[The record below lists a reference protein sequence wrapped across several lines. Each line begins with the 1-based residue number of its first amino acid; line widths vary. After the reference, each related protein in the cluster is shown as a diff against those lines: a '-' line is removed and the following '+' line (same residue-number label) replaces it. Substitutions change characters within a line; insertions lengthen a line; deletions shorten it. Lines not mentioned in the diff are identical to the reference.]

1 MKLPV
6 LTIQHIECEG
16 PGIIASSLRAAG
28 IGLQILHPYA
38 GDPVPDHLEG
48 FGGLLILGGPMNAD
62 DLTTHPFLEAERAL
76 IRSAI
81 QSGIPVLGICLGA
94 QLIARVL
101 GAKVYKA
108 ERTEIGFKRV
118 ERNPEAD
125 GDALFG
131 EFPEF
136 GIVFQWHED
145 TFDLPLG
152 ATRLAHSV
160 VCENQAFRWGDH
172 VWAVQFHL
180 EVTAP
185 MVRSWVE
192 AYRAELSRN
201 PNMDSGTLLSQ
212 LRDAPRFAQLSELAS
227 PMIAGWASKVLSA

>member
-16 PGIIASSLRAAG
+16 PGLIAGGLRAAG
-28 IGLQILHPYA
+28 IDLQTLHPYN
-38 GDPVPDHLEG
+38 GDPIPPDLGG

-62 DLTTHPFLEAERAL
+62 DLSAHPFLEAERSL

-81 QSGIPVLGICLGA
+81 QSGVPVMGICLGA

-108 ERTEIGFKRV
+108 ERAEIGFKRV
-118 ERNPEAD
+118 ERSPEASD
-125 GDALFG
+125 DALFG
-131 EFPEF
+131 QFPEF
-136 GIVFQWHED
+136 GMVFQWHED

-152 ATRLAHSV
+152 ATRLAHST

-172 VWAVQFHL
+172 VWGVQFHL

-201 PNMDSGTLLSQ
+201 PNVDSGMLTTQ
-212 LRDAPRFAQLSELAS
+212 LKDAPRFAQLSDMAS